1 MFQRDEGIQTK
12 FSVEVDLTVV
22 GIFTEVSG
30 LSAHIE
36 TKTYSE
42 GGVNEY
48 EHILPGPIKYGN
60 ITLTMGIVD
69 GNELWHWFQ
78 GIATVGPT
86 PIMRRNISIVLRQGN
101 SNSLL
106 GGEVK
111 RWNLLWAY
119 PVKWTGPDLKAGRQE
134 VAVQSLELAHQG
146 IFSIL

>member
-1 MFQRDEGIQTK
+1 MLQRSDEGVQTK
-12 FSVEVDLTVV
+12 FSVEVDRSVV
-22 GIFTEVSG
+22 GIFMGVSG
-30 LSAHIE
+30 LSATIE
-36 TKTYSE
+36 TKTYAE

-60 ITLTMGIVD
+60 ITLTMGIVN

-78 GIATVGPT
+78 GIASEGPT
-86 PIMRRNISIVLRQGN
+86 PIMRRNISIVLRRGN

-119 PVKWTGPDLKAGRQE
+119 PVHWTGPDLKAGTQD

-146 IFSIL
+146 ISSV